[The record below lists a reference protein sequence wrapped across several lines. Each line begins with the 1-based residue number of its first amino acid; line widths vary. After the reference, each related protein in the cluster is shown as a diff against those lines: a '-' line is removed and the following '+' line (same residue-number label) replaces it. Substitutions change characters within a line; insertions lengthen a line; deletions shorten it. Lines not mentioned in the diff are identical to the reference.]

1 MSNSKH
7 DTVKYRIRTPLFANW
22 NYIGDGKFTDPTIG
36 SSEMNGR
43 RWTINSEYSSGKSF
57 DKFQQ
62 SLKKYEF

>member
-1 MSNSKH
+1 MSNFK
-7 DTVKYRIRTPLFANW
+7 DDKLKYHIPTPLFANW

-62 SLKKYEF
+62 SLKKI